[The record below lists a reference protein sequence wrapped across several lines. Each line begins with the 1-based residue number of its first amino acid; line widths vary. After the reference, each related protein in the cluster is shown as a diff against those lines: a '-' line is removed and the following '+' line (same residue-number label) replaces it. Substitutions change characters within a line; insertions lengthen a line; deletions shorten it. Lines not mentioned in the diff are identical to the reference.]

1 MVLQRWQSVYLL
13 LATILMG
20 VYSFS
25 TIAEIGIEAA
35 TVEIGMTGSN
45 PEIGASM
52 WGFFVV
58 SALAAILALV
68 TIFKFKTLKLQRRL
82 CVIGGGITAA
92 LIISLMIYLFN
103 VECDMLSISWSN
115 ILPVIAIIMFYLAD
129 LGISK
134 DIKTLSSYDRIR

>member
-1 MVLQRWQSVYLL
+1 M
-13 LATILMG
+13 
-20 VYSFS
+20 
-25 TIAEIGIEAA
+25 
-35 TVEIGMTGSN
+35 
-45 PEIGASM
+45 
-52 WGFFVV
+52 
-58 SALAAILALV
+58 
-68 TIFKFKTLKLQRRL
+68 
-82 CVIGGGITAA
+82 IGGGITAA